1 MATVGVVIIKTGY
14 LPFGEGV
21 GYHRAL
27 FVNIQLISVLGT
39 KLRSIKPARSRKLK
53 LQDPRIRKK
62 YNRALKHFFKK
73 HNLKQRACALQ
84 QRAFTLSS
92 TDSKEYKT
100 LNGIRIQGMKYAEKG
115 CKKSKIGCVPWT
127 PELT

>member
-53 LQDPRIRKK
+53 LQDPRIRNK

-73 HNLKQRACALQ
+73 HNLKKRAYALQ
-84 QRAFTLSS
+84 QRASTPLS
-92 TDSKEYKT
+92 TADSKEYET
-100 LNGIRIQGMKYAEKG
+100 LDSIRIQGMNYAEKG
-115 CKKSKIGCVPWT
+115 CRKLKMGGVP
-127 PELT
+127 